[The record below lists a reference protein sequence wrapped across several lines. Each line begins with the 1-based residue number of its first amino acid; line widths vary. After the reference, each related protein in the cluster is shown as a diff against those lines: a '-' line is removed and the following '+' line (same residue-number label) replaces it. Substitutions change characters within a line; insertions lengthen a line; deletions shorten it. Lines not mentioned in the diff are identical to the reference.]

1 MDDNFEGRILVVDDE
16 VQIQK
21 FLNIALRAQEL
32 KCLSACRGQDALNL
46 IDQEQ
51 IHIVILDLG
60 LPDMDGKEVLIKIRK
75 KSQVPVIV
83 LSARSNEIEKI
94 ELFDAGANDYVTK
107 PFSVNELMAR
117 IRALLRVSQQLI
129 KPVSTYESESLRIDF
144 QTREVLLENVSVN
157 FTKKEFELLELLVSQ
172 EGKLLTQ
179 SQIIKRLWGPS
190 HAENTHYLRILVAKL
205 RNKLGDNAID
215 PKFIFTEPGVG
226 LRFISKPS

>member
-1 MDDNFEGRILVVDDE
+1 MEYSMTQERFQELLKSDEFKSFKKRVDDGKYDF
-16 VQIQK
+16 IDW
-21 FLNIALRAQEL
+21 F
-32 KCLSACRGQDALNL
+32 NL
-46 IDQEQ
+46 E
-51 IHIVILDLG
+51 
-60 LPDMDGKEVLIKIRK
+60 
-75 KSQVPVIV
+75 
-83 LSARSNEIEKI
+83 NEIEKI

-157 FTKKEFELLELLVSQ
+157 LTKKEFELLELLVSQ